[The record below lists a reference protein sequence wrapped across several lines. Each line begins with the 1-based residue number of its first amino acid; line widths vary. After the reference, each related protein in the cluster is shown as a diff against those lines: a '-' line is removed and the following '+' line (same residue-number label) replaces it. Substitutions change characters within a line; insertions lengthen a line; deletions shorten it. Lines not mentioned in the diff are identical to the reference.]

1 MAWFHP
7 CEDHA
12 ATGRSR
18 RLTASASDQ
27 RSTLPGLQPLNAQM
41 KDAEMSAHT
50 SNDNVQYP
58 RTIFIRRHSVVT
70 RLTHWLNVLCLSFLL
85 LSGLQIFNAHPE
97 LYWGHS
103 GADGDPAVVRIGADD
118 EGGEPRGFVRVA
130 GLELPTTGVL
140 GVSQA
145 DGEQVSR
152 AFPSWATIPSFQDLA
167 AGRRWHFFFAW
178 LFVINGIV
186 YLGFSVLSGHFRKDL
201 APKLHEISPRHL
213 GREILDHARLRF
225 PEGEKARHYNAL
237 QKLTYLAVIVVF
249 LPLMVLTGLTMS
261 PGIDAALPSLVDIFG
276 GRQSARTIHFITAS
290 ALVIFVIVHV
300 VMVVLSG
307 TWNNIHSM
315 ITGRYAI
322 REKGPQS

>member
-1 MAWFHP
+1 
-7 CEDHA
+7 
-12 ATGRSR
+12 
-18 RLTASASDQ
+18 
-27 RSTLPGLQPLNAQM
+27 M
-41 KDAEMSAHT
+41 KDAEMSADA

-58 RTIFIRRHSVVT
+58 RTIFIRRHSVLT
-70 RLTHWLNVLCLSFLL
+70 RLTHWLNVLCLGFLL

-97 LYWGHS
+97 LYWGHY
-103 GADGDPAVVRIGADD
+103 GANGDPAILTIGSDD
-118 EGGEPRGFVRVA
+118 GGGQPRGFVRIA
-130 GLELPTTGVL
+130 GLEIPTTGVL

-145 DGEQVSR
+145 DGDQVSR

-201 APKLHEISPRHL
+201 APKPHEISPRHL

-225 PEGEKARHYNAL
+225 PEGEEARHYNAL
-237 QKLTYLAVIVVF
+237 QKLTYLTVIVVL

-261 PGIDAALPSLVDIFG
+261 PGVDAALPALIEIFG

-290 ALVIFVIVHV
+290 ALVIFVVVHV
-300 VMVVLSG
+300 AMVVLSG
-307 TWNNIHSM
+307 TWNNIRSM

-322 REKGPQS
+322 QEKGPKS

>member
-1 MAWFHP
+1 
-7 CEDHA
+7 
-12 ATGRSR
+12 
-18 RLTASASDQ
+18 
-27 RSTLPGLQPLNAQM
+27 
-41 KDAEMSAHT
+41 MSAEAS
-50 SNDNVQYP
+50 SNNIRYP
-58 RTIFIRRHSVVT
+58 RRVFIRRHSIAT

-97 LYWGHS
+97 LYWGHY
-103 GADGDPAVVRIGADD
+103 GANGDPAVLTIGS
-118 EGGEPRGFVRVA
+118 ESGGGQSRGFLRIA
-130 GLELPTTGVL
+130 GLEIPTTGVL

-145 DGEQVSR
+145 DGEQTSR

-201 APKLHEISPRHL
+201 APKPHELSPSHL

-225 PEGEKARHYNAL
+225 PEGEEAKHYNAL
-237 QKLTYLAVIVVF
+237 QKLTYLAVIVIL

-261 PGIDAALPSLVDIFG
+261 PGVDAALPALVEIFG
-276 GRQSARTIHFITAS
+276 GRQSARTIHFFTAS

-300 VMVVLSG
+300 AMVVLSG
-307 TWNNIHSM
+307 TWNNIRSM

-322 REKGPQS
+322 HEEGPNA

>member
-1 MAWFHP
+1 
-7 CEDHA
+7 
-12 ATGRSR
+12 
-18 RLTASASDQ
+18 
-27 RSTLPGLQPLNAQM
+27 M
-41 KDAEMSAHT
+41 KDAEMSADA

-70 RLTHWLNVLCLSFLL
+70 RLTHWLNVLCLGFLL

-97 LYWGHS
+97 LYWGHY
-103 GADGDPAVVRIGADD
+103 GANGDPAILTIGSDD
-118 EGGEPRGFVRVA
+118 GGGQPRGFVRIA
-130 GLELPTTGVL
+130 GLEIPTTGVL

-201 APKLHEISPRHL
+201 APKPHEISPRHL

-225 PEGEKARHYNAL
+225 PEGEEAKHYNAL
-237 QKLTYLAVIVVF
+237 QKLTYLAVIVVL

-261 PGIDAALPSLVDIFG
+261 PGVDAALPSLVDIFG

-300 VMVVLSG
+300 AMVLPSG
-307 TWNNIHSM
+307 TWNNIRSM

-322 REKGPQS
+322 QEKGPKS

>member
-1 MAWFHP
+1 
-7 CEDHA
+7 
-12 ATGRSR
+12 
-18 RLTASASDQ
+18 
-27 RSTLPGLQPLNAQM
+27 
-41 KDAEMSAHT
+41 MSADA

-70 RLTHWLNVLCLSFLL
+70 RLTHWLNVLCLGFLL

-97 LYWGHS
+97 LYWGHY
-103 GADGDPAVVRIGADD
+103 GANGDPDILTIGSDD
-118 EGGEPRGFVRVA
+118 GGGQPRGFVRIA
-130 GLELPTTGVL
+130 GLEIPTTGVL

-152 AFPSWATIPSFQDLA
+152 AFPSWVTIPSFQDLA

-201 APKLHEISPRHL
+201 APKPHEISPRHL

-225 PEGEKARHYNAL
+225 PEGEEAKHYNAL
-237 QKLTYLAVIVVF
+237 QKLTYLAVIVVL

-261 PGIDAALPSLVDIFG
+261 PGVDAALPSLVDIFG

-300 VMVVLSG
+300 AMVVLSG
-307 TWNNIHSM
+307 TWNNIRSM

-322 REKGPQS
+322 HEKGPKS

>member
-1 MAWFHP
+1 
-7 CEDHA
+7 
-12 ATGRSR
+12 
-18 RLTASASDQ
+18 
-27 RSTLPGLQPLNAQM
+27 M
-41 KDAEMSAHT
+41 KDAEMSANA
-50 SNDNVQYP
+50 SNDNVEYP

-70 RLTHWLNVLCLSFLL
+70 RVTHWLNVLCLSFLL

-97 LYWGHS
+97 LYWGHY
-103 GADGDPAVVRIGADD
+103 GANGDPAVLTIGSDD
-118 EGGEPRGFVRVA
+118 GGRQPRGFVRVA
-130 GLELPTTGVL
+130 GLKIPTTSVL

-178 LFVINGIV
+178 LLVINGIV

-201 APKLHEISPRHL
+201 APKPHEISPRHL

-225 PEGEKARHYNAL
+225 PEGEEARHYNAL
-237 QKLTYLAVIVVF
+237 QKLTYLTVIVVL

-261 PGIDAALPSLVDIFG
+261 PGVDAALPALIEIFG

-290 ALVIFVIVHV
+290 ALVIFVVVHV
-300 VMVVLSG
+300 AMVVLSG
-307 TWNNIHSM
+307 TWNNIRSM

-322 REKGPQS
+322 QEKGPKS

>member
-1 MAWFHP
+1 
-7 CEDHA
+7 
-12 ATGRSR
+12 
-18 RLTASASDQ
+18 
-27 RSTLPGLQPLNAQM
+27 M
-41 KDAEMSAHT
+41 KDAEMSADA

-70 RLTHWLNVLCLSFLL
+70 RLTHWLNVLCLGFLL

-97 LYWGHS
+97 LYWGHY
-103 GADGDPAVVRIGADD
+103 GANGDPDILTIGSDD
-118 EGGEPRGFVRVA
+118 GGGQPRGFVRIA
-130 GLELPTTGVL
+130 GLEIPTTGVL

-152 AFPSWATIPSFQDLA
+152 AFPSWVTIPSFQDLA

-201 APKLHEISPRHL
+201 APKPHEISPRHL

-225 PEGEKARHYNAL
+225 PEGEEAKHYNAL
-237 QKLTYLAVIVVF
+237 QKLTYLAVIVVL

-261 PGIDAALPSLVDIFG
+261 PGVDAALPSLVDIFG

-300 VMVVLSG
+300 AMVVLSG
-307 TWNNIHSM
+307 TWNNIRSM

-322 REKGPQS
+322 HEKGPKS